1 MSVMNTVVLLQKL
14 RDLERALDVEERAT
28 IRRMVLDAQLCVLQ
42 LQRESPEQMRRDSRV
57 ICRP

>member
-14 RDLERALDVEERAT
+14 TDLERALDVEERAT